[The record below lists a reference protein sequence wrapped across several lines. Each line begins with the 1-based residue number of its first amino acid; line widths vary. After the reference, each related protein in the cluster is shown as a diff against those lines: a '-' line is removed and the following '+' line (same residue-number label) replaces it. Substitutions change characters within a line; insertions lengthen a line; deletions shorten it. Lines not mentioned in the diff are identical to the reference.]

1 MLLNIESASA
11 RRQSIMVGKAPQPAM
26 QPEFLLKKL
35 KPTGGDNQP
44 PKEPNTSSPG
54 TLNLPKLNHVGAAKT
69 GSGDVN
75 GKTSPHD
82 TAAQPQLSPV
92 KPSTPK
98 QAAAPTPAP
107 AKQATATEPK
117 PAATATTAPTTA
129 PTTAST
135 TASPPTSPKTL
146 TNSQAATSPK
156 AEVKPSSTDKKKDK
170 KEKEKKSKE
179 KKKKWKNKNCFIV
192 QFW

>member
-1 MLLNIESASA
+1 
-11 RRQSIMVGKAPQPAM
+11 MVGKAPQPAM

-44 PKEPNTSSPG
+44 PKEANTTSPG

-75 GKTSPHD
+75 GKTSPRD
-82 TAAQPQLSPV
+82 ATTQPQLSPV

-98 QAAAPTPAP
+98 QAATPTPAP
-107 AKQATATEPK
+107 VKQAV
-117 PAATATTAPTTA
+117 AAESKLAVTTTAPTATTTS
-129 PTTAST
+129 PT
-135 TASPPTSPKTL
+135 PTSPTPTAKTTAQPSL
-146 TNSQAATSPK
+146 TSSQSATSPK
-156 AEVKPSSTDKKKDK
+156 AEVKSPSADKKKDK

-179 KKKKWKNKNCFIV
+179 KEKKKK
-192 QFW
+192 